1 MKKVQGGI
9 LYVEASHAQK
19 RHENSAEG
27 DAEDAEF
34 VGTLIYSRKGALG
47 GHGISLR

>member
-19 RHENSAEG
+19 RHENSAED
-27 DAEDAEF
+27 DAEDTESI
-34 VGTLIYSRKGALG
+34 GTLLQGGKGALG